1 MSTQAKTLC
10 ACVFMVI
17 MFPVVAI
24 VEGLELPRILT
35 YLAGIIVFIGVF
47 ILGNNYDERRR
58 AKISQISTYD
68 SSTRTLKIV
77 TSDRNRLHGL
87 LQVKESNTVQ
97 YKYNPATLEYVGVTV
112 GGVTTGGFHV
122 NEATVS
128 VSSFQKTG
136 KYSLMVYVDGTLC
149 DISKISLPADLADSA
164 KNTPVVK
171 DFLQNNCLVLKHTG
185 GDAEYTQSER
195 EIIAA
200 AERDG
205 RRDIAL
211 NVAMRAIAA
220 SYLTKA
226 ECDAIK
232 RWLCG

>member
-1 MSTQAKTLC
+1 MSKQASMRC
-10 ACVFMVI
+10 AIVFMVI
-17 MFPVVAI
+17 MLPVVGI

-35 YLAGIIVFIGVF
+35 YLVGIIVLIGVL
-47 ILGNNYDERRR
+47 IHGNNYDERRR

-68 SSTRTLKIV
+68 PSTSTLNIV
-77 TSDRNRLHGL
+77 TSDRSRLHGL
-87 LQVKESNTVQ
+87 LHTKEMDTIQ
-97 YKYNPATLEYVGVTV
+97 YKYNPATLEYIGVTV
-112 GGVTTGGFHV
+112 GSVTTGGFHV
-122 NEATVS
+122 NEAT
-128 VSSFQKTG
+128 SSAAAFKKSG
-136 KYSLMVYVDGTLC
+136 KYRLMVYVDGTLC
-149 DISKISLPADLADSA
+149 EIRKIVLPADLAASA
-164 KNTPVVK
+164 KSVPVVK
-171 DFLQNNCLVLKHTG
+171 NFLQNNCLVLKHTG

-195 EIIAA
+195 ETIAA

-232 RWLCG
+232 NWLCG